1 MKCDCLVK
9 IVKGILSRLI
19 LACDTG
25 PFVTGDP
32 PAIVRLSVIVCAL
45 RTSSF
50 VLISVLIITTLRRI
64 KEKASRFSAGMNP
77 TLPFTVH
84 RSVAQLD
91 IPRYSNPSLQVS
103 LST

>member
-32 PAIVRLSVIVCAL
+32 PAIVRLSIIVCAL

-50 VLISVLIITTLRRI
+50 VLISVLIITTLPERRLSI
-64 KEKASRFSAGMNP
+64 RTAPVSKSQSGVWLGSDRGIASVE
-77 TLPFTVH
+77 FTAE
-84 RSVAQLD
+84 SV
-91 IPRYSNPSLQVS
+91 
-103 LST
+103 